1 MLAWP
6 RGLLSSLPVS
16 CILWSRLCW
25 GRGHHPKESCF
36 QFRAAAELTSQVLI
50 LLFPRWFGLWVGG
63 ASSAGWVEPGLGPV
77 FALPCSA
84 AALAF
89 CGGKKQDHGVC

>member
-1 MLAWP
+1 M
-6 RGLLSSLPVS
+6 
-16 CILWSRLCW
+16 
-25 GRGHHPKESCF
+25 
-36 QFRAAAELTSQVLI
+36 

-77 FALPCSA
+77 LALPCSA

-89 CGGKKQDHGVC
+89 CGGKEQERGGVLMWGRRRSCILSTL